1 MGLLAPRLITNDDH
15 TQWLRRGHCSARAHI
30 PGPAAVADLNAYANR
45 AGLSFHDTSSDSDS
59 LSDSVTVSLALKSSR
74 DSCGQQLRLERTA
87 QQVLVRLT
95 VDAIK
100 ILWPHKL
107 LRVRSHKREEEGQ
120 QE

>member
-107 LRVRSHKREEEGQ
+107 LRVRSHKREGEGQ